1 MKLKNLA
8 IVALGGALIAGC
20 GKFNL
25 NKITYKV
32 VPSPLEYKGDSVE
45 VTITAEYPKKTM
57 PRKAVAEV
65 TPILK
70 YKGGEKAYKTI
81 YLKGDKATGDG
92 QVVNRDGGTLKYNA
106 KIAYVDG
113 MQEAELHVKGIGKI
127 KEKEKYNGMT
137 KEPIALGTIITPLL
151 TMKDE
156 RFVLGK
162 HNYGPI
168 FKTQIANIYFPYNA
182 FNIRPAEK
190 TSEEMKKFQE
200 FVDFHLI
207 DGGTFKSLEVNGW
220 ASPDGEES
228 KNNDLSTKRS
238 DEVRKW
244 MEQYFT
250 KDKKITSL
258 QVSNK
263 GNGEDINGFKAI
275 VATKNFEGKNELVSK
290 INSGAMNKDLKSA
303 GTAAYNQF
311 EKEVLSPLRKSEI
324 KLVVQE
330 RQKTNEELVNFAK
343 NEPTKLTLEEL
354 LYTAQ
359 TLISDEA
366 TQIKIYEAAARQ
378 FPEDWRPNNNIGI
391 IYAKQGKLNE
401 ALTEFQKAEK
411 LAGSEKGIKNNIGAV
426 YMLKGDKN
434 NALAYYK
441 QGGGSPENGHNLG
454 NLYILQGKY
463 SEAVASF
470 GNECSFNAALAKL
483 LAGSPEKAGSIID
496 CSDDKDKALSFYLK
510 AIAAARTN
518 SKQALIDNLKTA
530 IQKDASLKAKAKID
544 LEFLKFR
551 EDADFKSTIQ

>member
-1 MKLKNLA
+1 MKLRNLT
-8 IVALGGALIAGC
+8 IVLLAMAVIAGC

-32 VPSPLEYKGDSVE
+32 VPSPLEYKGDTVE

-57 PRKAVAEV
+57 PKKALAEV

-81 YLKGDKATGDG
+81 YLKGEKATGDG
-92 QVVNRDGGTLKYNA
+92 QTVKHAGGTLKYNA
-106 KIAYVDG
+106 KIQYADG
-113 MQEAELHVKGIGKI
+113 MQEAELHVKGIGKV
-127 KEKEKYNGMT
+127 KDKEKYSGMT

-151 TMKDE
+151 TLKDE
-156 RFVLGK
+156 QFVLGK

-190 TSEEMKKFQE
+190 TSDEMKAFQQ
-200 FVDFHLI
+200 FVDFQI
-207 DGGTFKSLEVNGW
+207 KDGGTFKSLDVNGW

-238 DEVRKW
+238 NEVRKW
-244 MEQYFT
+244 IELYFT
-250 KDKKITSL
+250 KDKEVTTL
-258 QVSNK
+258 QISNK
-263 GNGEDINGFKAI
+263 GNGEDANGFKAL
-275 VATKNFEGKNELVSK
+275 AASKNFEGKNDLVSK

-330 RQKTNEELVNFAK
+330 RQKTNDELVNYAK
-343 NEPTKLTLEEL
+343 NDPAKLTIEEL

-359 TLISDEA
+359 TLISDDA
-366 TQIKIYEAAARQ
+366 TQIQIYNSAARQ
-378 FPEDWRPNNNIGI
+378 FPDDWRPNNNIGI
-391 IYAKQGKLNE
+391 IYVKQGKLNE

-411 LAGSEKGIKNNIGAV
+411 LSSSEKSIKNNIGAV
-426 YMLKGDKN
+426 YMLKGDKS
-434 NALAYYK
+434 NALSYYK
-441 QGGGSPENGHNLG
+441 QGGGSSENAHNLG
-454 NLYILQGKY
+454 NIYILQGKY

-483 LAGSPEKAGSIID
+483 LAGSPEKAGSTID
-496 CSDDKDKALSFYLK
+496 CSDAKEQPLSYYLK

-518 SKQALIDNLKTA
+518 SKQALYDNLKTA

-544 LEFLKFR
+544 LEFLKYR
-551 EDADFKSTIQ
+551 NESEFKALVP

>member
-1 MKLKNLA
+1 MKLKSLA
-8 IVALGGALIAGC
+8 ILVLSGALIASC

-25 NKITYKV
+25 NKISYKV
-32 VPSPLEYKGDSVE
+32 VPNPLEYKGDTVE

-57 PRKAVAEV
+57 PKKATAEV

-70 YKGGEKAYKTI
+70 YKGGEKAYKTL
-81 YLKGDKATGDG
+81 YLKGEKATGDG
-92 QVVNRDGGTLKYNA
+92 QTVNHTGGTLKYNS

-113 MQEAELHVKGIGKI
+113 MQEAELHVKGVGKL
-127 KEKEKYNGMT
+127 KDKEKYSGMT
-137 KEPIALGTIITPLL
+137 TEPIALGTIITPLL
-151 TMKDE
+151 TLKDE

-168 FKTQIANIYFPYNA
+168 FKTQTANIYFPYNA
-182 FNIRPAEK
+182 FNIRPSEK
-190 TSEEMKKFQE
+190 TSDEIKKFQE
-200 FVDFHLI
+200 FVDFQLQ
-207 DGGTFKSLEVNGW
+207 DGGIFKSLEVNGW

-238 DEVRKW
+238 EEVRKW
-244 MEQYFT
+244 IENYFV
-250 KDKKITSL
+250 KDKKVTSL
-258 QVSNK
+258 QISNK

-275 VATKNFEGKNELVSK
+275 VASKNFEGKNELVSK

-311 EKEVLSPLRKSEI
+311 EKEILSPLRKSEI

-330 RQKTNEELVNFAK
+330 RQKTNDELINFAK
-343 NEPTKLTLEEL
+343 NDPTKLTLEEL

-359 TLISDEA
+359 TLIDDEA

-411 LAGSEKGIKNNIGAV
+411 ISGSEKAIKNNIGAV

-434 NALAYYK
+434 NALSYYK
-441 QGGGSPENGHNLG
+441 QSSGSAENSHNLG

-463 SEAVASF
+463 AEAVSSF

-483 LAGSPEKAGSIID
+483 LAGSPEKAGGIID

-530 IQKDASLKAKAKID
+530 VQKDSSLKAKAKTD
-544 LEFLKFR
+544 MEFLKFR
-551 EDADFKSTIQ
+551 EDGDFKSVVQ